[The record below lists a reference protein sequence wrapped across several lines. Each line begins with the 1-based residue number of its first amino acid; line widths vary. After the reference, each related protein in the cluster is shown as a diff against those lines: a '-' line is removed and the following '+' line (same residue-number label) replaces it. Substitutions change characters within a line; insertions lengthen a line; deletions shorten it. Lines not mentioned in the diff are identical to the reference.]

1 MQLLDRIAPS
11 LAVAGGLNWALVGLA
26 NVDLV
31 AKVLGSG
38 TTLTHAAYALTGLA
52 TLYCL
57 TRLSASPQA
66 SPAPS
71 AL

>member
-1 MQLLDRIAPS
+1 MQLKDRIAPP
-11 LAVAGGLNWALVGLA
+11 LAVTGGLNWALVGLA

-38 TTLTHAAYALTGLA
+38 TTLTHAVYALTGLA

-57 TRLSASPQA
+57 IRL
-66 SPAPS
+66 PAVSQTAATPS
-71 AL
+71 AF